1 MEQVTSTASFGTLG
15 EADLF
20 PGEALAVGV
29 AAGCAPVAAAVSV
42 AGLDP
47 LQFGLQM
54 LALTLQTLQLLLVLL
69 VLAVVMTNALPL
81 FSLVGL
87 LVYLLPFSCLLM
99 LTLPLLLL

>member
-47 LQFGLQM
+47 LQFGLQV
-54 LALTLQTLQLLLVLL
+54 LALTLETLQLLLVLL
-69 VLAVVMTNALPL
+69 VVLATSSVAAVTWNANHLSIELIFKKVP
-81 FSLVGL
+81 
-87 LVYLLPFSCLLM
+87 
-99 LTLPLLLL
+99 